1 MKENKKESSTNC
13 PIMTAQRI
21 LSGKWS
27 IAILYY
33 LGGGTLRF
41 GELQRKLPFL
51 TQSTLSRQ
59 LKELVALNMVIRLD
73 YQTIPPKVEYS
84 LSKAGEEFIPI
95 IRALEE
101 WAKRY
106 EEFLEREI

>member
-1 MKENKKESSTNC
+1 MNRNRMENSTDC
-13 PIMTAQRI
+13 PIMTAQQI

-33 LGGGTLRF
+33 LGEGTLRF

-59 LKELVALNMVIRLD
+59 LKELVTQKLVIRTD

-84 LSKAGEEFIPI
+84 LSKAGCEFIPI
-95 IRALEE
+95 IKALEE
-101 WAKRY
+101 WAERY
-106 EEFLEREI
+106 EEFLEREL

>member
-1 MKENKKESSTNC
+1 MNNNKQENSTDC

-33 LGGGTLRF
+33 LGEGTLRF

-59 LKELVALNMVIRLD
+59 LKELVTQKLVIRTD

-84 LSKAGEEFIPI
+84 LSKAGKEFIPI
-95 IRALEE
+95 IKALEE
-101 WAKRY
+101 WAERY
-106 EEFLEREI
+106 EEFLEREL